1 MLASLQHPLNWQVG
15 WGLILLCFM
24 SGAIIG
30 LWFHRDDF
38 AGGYGSLRRRMWR
51 LGHIALAA
59 LGMLN
64 LLFSMGPTQ
73 LGITSWLL
81 ISGSIAMPLVCFAT
95 AWKTSA
101 RHLFFIPVSLLFAT
115 VILVL
120 LQGVPS

>member
-1 MLASLQHPLNWQVG
+1 MLAALQHPLNWQVG
-15 WGLILLCFM
+15 WGLILLSFV

-38 AGGYGSLRRRMWR
+38 GGGYASLRRRMWR

-73 LGITSWLL
+73 LGITSWIL

-95 AWKTSA
+95 AWRAWA

-120 LQGVPS
+120 LRGVPS